1 MKTKKTLL
9 IGAIGLASML
19 APPALAQHAVTFTTE
34 AYPALTYREPDG
46 TYRGAG
52 VEQVGGMMRN
62 ASIPFTMEI
71 MPWARAI
78 ALAETQPMHC
88 VFAAARTAEREP
100 KFKWISPLNVDR
112 NFLVRNAKS
121 AVHAKTLEEAKRY
134 TIGTHR
140 ADYTES
146 LLRERGF
153 PTIDLSAD
161 FEFTLNKLLEQRI
174 DMMPMSESAFEE
186 VRKDG
191 KQIEKVV
198 LFSEQQLGIACN
210 KDMPDRMIEQMQ
222 EGLDILIRER
232 RQDAILE
239 RYGIKPLRWWDR

>member
-1 MKTKKTLL
+1 MKKKTLL
-9 IGAIGLASML
+9 IGALGLAWML
-19 APPALAQHAVTFTTE
+19 GSPAVAQHAVTFTTE
-34 AYPALTYREPDG
+34 AYPPLTYREPDG

-52 VEQVGGMMRN
+52 IEQVGAMMRN

-88 VFAAARTAEREP
+88 VFAAARTSEREE
-100 KFKWISPLNVDR
+100 KFKWVAPLNVDR
-112 NFLVRNAKS
+112 NFLVRNARS
-121 AVHAKTLEEAKRY
+121 AVRAATEEEAKRY

-153 PTIDLSAD
+153 PTVDLSAD
-161 FEFTLNKLLEQRI
+161 FAFTLNKLLEERI
-174 DMMPMSESAFEE
+174 DMMPMSESAFEKLRE
-186 VRKDG
+186 DG
-191 KQIEKVV
+191 KPLEKVI

-210 KDMPDRMIEQMQ
+210 RDMPDQMIERMQ
-222 EGLDILIRER
+222 EGLDTLIRDK

-239 RYGIKPLRWWDR
+239 QYGVRPLRWWAR